1 MNKKSNERNIGT
13 SFFTTRKK
21 HTPHANKGVEQR
33 SPNHLEIFI
42 DFRFHPDCRICRFH
56 VEEHIM

>member
-1 MNKKSNERNIGT
+1 MNEKSNERNIGT

-21 HTPHANKGVEQR
+21 HTPHANKEAER

-42 DFRFHPDCRICRFH
+42 DFRFHPDCRICRFLH
-56 VEEHIM
+56 AC